1 MVRADIFLT
10 ALFALIVPNLCQI
23 LPGECQNNNST
34 VYRYEVLPGSGWDNL
49 RNENRG
55 KVVQFIYSTCQMTED
70 GVFLIPDNVNVIP
83 IRSSNV
89 ERYSQFIEHVENATS
104 DIAVSINLDG
114 SIAVDDI
121 PINGKFSFDFQKFK
135 SNMINDNSIA
145 MKVKAHYVQYNAKFQ
160 PDVNLD
166 PSFKSKVMSIANH
179 ILNNRT
185 STARYESQLLVRDF
199 GTHVITSI
207 DSGAS
212 IVKVDHVK
220 RDLLQDDTIDKFQI
234 SAAAGAE
241 LFGVQVGITIPAEVM
256 TKYLASKTHS
266 SIRTHGGPLYLPV
279 NFTINDWVNQIDQ
292 NLVSV
297 DRSGD
302 PLHFIINE
310 YSFPELSISIVTDTA
325 AAVESAIKTYYKL
338 NTHRG
343 CTNRDSPNYNYLANV
358 DDGTCEYNLTITNTN
373 FGGVFQTCNATGNIN
388 GICDT
393 FLSKNPLTGDFSC
406 PTGFVA
412 VPMYLGHDNKQEVHR
427 KCSKYMIFW
436 KHCETTSN
444 LGTASYQ
451 SYWCS
456 PQGGN
461 QRFPGY
467 LFGGLYT
474 TQLPNVVTQHQSCP
488 QYFTAIGLAEDLKIC
503 VSEDI
508 ENGFQYSIPF
518 GGFFSCQDDNSLA
531 AKRNATHCQAGYS
544 EHLATIVNECEINY
558 CATQK
563 SAATAY
569 IPIRSPPFMRKPSGQ
584 NISSIHVIS
593 EDGQSWT
600 QIYSVPEG
608 FNGFNGTNTSWIVDS
623 GDFLDNNELLM
634 ARQKANGDIPDKN
647 SGLFRSTETEE
658 RNGKEKQNDS
668 EQISTEQIL
677 GVVGG
682 SVGITFSFVIF
693 IGFFVYILSRKR
705 GATTDNYTK
714 TKA

>member
-1 MVRADIFLT
+1 MVRAEIFLT
-10 ALFALIVPNLCQI
+10 ALFASIVPNFCQTI
-23 LPGECQNNNST
+23 PGECQNNDST

-55 KVVQFIYSTCQMTED
+55 RVVQFTYSTCRTTED
-70 GVFLIPDNVNVIP
+70 GVFLVPDNVNVIP

-89 ERYSQFIEHVENATS
+89 DRYSQFIEHVENATS

-114 SIAVDDI
+114 SVAVDDI

-145 MKVKAHYVQYNAKFQ
+145 MKVKAHYVQYNAKLQ

-185 STARYESQLLVRDF
+185 SSARYESQLLVRDF

-220 RDLLQDDTIDKFQI
+220 RELLQDDTIDKFQI
-234 SAAAGAE
+234 SAAAGSE

-266 SIRTHGGPLYLPV
+266 SILTHGGPLYLPV
-279 NFTINDWVNQIDQ
+279 NFTINDWVNQIDK

-310 YSFPELSISIVTDTA
+310 YVFPELSISIVTDTA

-343 CTNRDSPNYNYLANV
+343 CTDRDSPNYNYLANV

-373 FGGVFQTCNATGNIN
+373 FGGVFQTCNTTGNIH

-393 FLSKNPLTGDFSC
+393 FLSKNPMTGDFSC

-412 VPMYLGHDNKQEVHR
+412 VPLYLGQENKQEVHR
-427 KCSKYMIFW
+427 TCSKYMIFW

-456 PQGGN
+456 PQEGN
-461 QRFPGY
+461 QRFSGY

-503 VSEDI
+503 VSDDI

-518 GGFFSCQDDNSLA
+518 DGFFSCQNDNSLA
-531 AKRNATHCQAGYS
+531 VNQNATHCQAGYS

-563 SAATAY
+563 SSATAF

-600 QIYSVPEG
+600 QIYSVPVG
-608 FNGFNGTNTSWIVDS
+608 FTGFNGTNTSWIVNS

-634 ARQKANGDIPDKN
+634 ARQKANGDTPDKN
-647 SGLFRSTETEE
+647 SGLFGSTDTEE
-658 RNGKEKQNDS
+658 KHGKQNNA

-693 IGFFVYILSRKR
+693 IGFFVYVISRKR
-705 GATTDNYTK
+705 VPKADAYTK
-714 TKA
+714 LKA

>member
-1 MVRADIFLT
+1 MVRAEIFLT
-10 ALFALIVPNLCQI
+10 ALFALIVPNFCQTI
-23 LPGECQNNNST
+23 PGECQNNDST

-55 KVVQFIYSTCQMTED
+55 RVVQFTYSTCRTTED
-70 GVFLIPDNVNVIP
+70 GVFLVPDNVNVIP

-89 ERYSQFIEHVENATS
+89 DRYSQFIEHVENATS

-114 SIAVDDI
+114 SVAVDDI

-145 MKVKAHYVQYNAKFQ
+145 MKVKAHYVQYNAKLQ

-185 STARYESQLLVRDF
+185 SSARYESQLLVRDF

-220 RDLLQDDTIDKFQI
+220 RELLQDDTIDKFQI

-266 SIRTHGGPLYLPV
+266 SILTHGGPLYLPV
-279 NFTINDWVNQIDQ
+279 NFTINDWVNQIDK

-310 YSFPELSISIVTDTA
+310 YVFPELSISIVTDTA

-343 CTNRDSPNYNYLANV
+343 CTDRDSPNYNYLANV

-373 FGGVFQTCNATGNIN
+373 FGGVFQTCNTTGNIH

-393 FLSKNPLTGDFSC
+393 FLSKNPMTGDFSC

-412 VPMYLGHDNKQEVHR
+412 VPLYLGQENKQEVHR
-427 KCSKYMIFW
+427 TCSKYMIFW

-456 PQGGN
+456 PQEGN
-461 QRFPGY
+461 QRFSGY

-503 VSEDI
+503 VSDDI

-518 GGFFSCQDDNSLA
+518 DGFFSCQNDNSLA
-531 AKRNATHCQAGYS
+531 VNQNATHCQAGYS

-563 SAATAY
+563 SSATAF

-600 QIYSVPEG
+600 QIYSVPIG
-608 FNGFNGTNTSWIVDS
+608 FTGFNGTNTSWIVNS

-634 ARQKANGDIPDKN
+634 ARQKANGDTPDKN
-647 SGLFRSTETEE
+647 SGLFGSTDTEE
-658 RNGKEKQNDS
+658 KHGKQNNA

-693 IGFFVYILSRKR
+693 IGFFVYVISRKR
-705 GATTDNYTK
+705 VPKADAYTK
-714 TKA
+714 LKA